1 MRTLLLA
8 DDSVTV
14 QRVIALTFADQQ
26 ISVVTVADGQ
36 QAMERMAAQ
45 RPDIVLAGTTLPQV
59 SGYDLARFMRSKPE
73 LKDVPVLLLTGAFET
88 VDEARLAASGAN
100 GFIEKPVEPN
110 HVIGRVKELLG
121 LKSEAKPAAAGRL
134 ITPADGPAEKK
145 LPKPTLPRAVTSM
158 RGTPSKW
165 EQLRD
170 QTGLEPN
177 TRSVED
183 ASTRS
188 EDYLDTLD
196 AAFDSLDQQLSG
208 RAASAKPSRNP
219 SGPLGQSSGAPDPR
233 SPGRRPQNGAS
244 APGNPVFEVD
254 DEWFGGNES
263 QARADAKAGRRQI
276 QDDLRDPDLQ
286 APAAEAPP
294 NPIFEVDDEWFA
306 EDNKARAAKQDEQRV
321 LAAEMGIHDVDLPP
335 VEPVPNAPAPA
346 SDLDF
351 DFGIDDLRKLQEPEP
366 AEPPAFVEPKKAHV
380 ELPKRVVAPPPAIVA
395 PPPAVVE
402 LPKAV
407 VELPKAPVEPVAP
420 SAFDALDALLTPAP
434 KAPQAPKAPE
444 APQAT
449 QAPEALSSVMPT
461 SPIIP
466 LPTIP
471 LPKFAPVAPAAPGFS
486 REVADDFAQL
496 LAFEQGEHPEPPMP
510 PPPEIRV
517 VAPEITEEILAQL
530 AARVADR
537 LNAGLFGE
545 QLKNA
550 VTETVRTTVREVAS
564 EASERIVREVAN
576 EASGRI
582 ARDVAAEASERI
594 AREVASEASERIVRE
609 VASEASGRIA
619 HDVAA
624 EASERIV
631 REVAL
636 EASVRIARE
645 IAAEA
650 SERIVREVA
659 ADASDRIARDVAFE
673 ATERIV
679 REVASEASTRIVP
692 GVAAEASERIIRD
705 VAAEASERIIRDVAA
720 DSSTRIVR
728 DVVSETS
735 ERLVRDEIDR
745 IKNKSR

>member
-14 QRVIALTFADQQ
+14 QRVIALTFADEQ
-26 ISVVTVADGQ
+26 IRVVTVADGQ
-36 QAMERMAAQ
+36 QAMERIVAE

-100 GFIEKPVEPN
+100 GVIEKPVEPN
-110 HVIGRVKELLG
+110 NVIGRVKELLG
-121 LKSEAKPAAAGRL
+121 LKSDAKPATAGRL
-134 ITPADGPAEKK
+134 ITPAGGPAEKQ
-145 LPKPTLPRAVTSM
+145 LPKPTPPRAVTST

-165 EQLRD
+165 EQLRN

-196 AAFDSLDQQLSG
+196 AAFDNLDQQLSG

-219 SGPLGQSSGAPDPR
+219 AGPLGQSSGAPDPR

-254 DEWFGGNES
+254 DEWFGGTES
-263 QARADAKAGRRQI
+263 QAQADARAGRRELQE
-276 QDDLRDPDLQ
+276 DLRDPELRG
-286 APAAEAPP
+286 AAAAPP
-294 NPIFEVDDEWFA
+294 NPIFEVDDDWFA
-306 EDNKARAAKQDEQRV
+306 EDNKARAAKEDEQRA

-335 VEPVPNAPAPA
+335 VEPVPDAPAHT
-346 SDLDF
+346 SDRDF

-366 AEPPAFVEPKKAHV
+366 SEPAAFVEPKKAYV
-380 ELPKRVVAPPPAIVA
+380 ELPKRVIAPPPAIVE
-395 PPPAVVE
+395 PPPAIVE

-407 VELPKAPVEPVAP
+407 VEPPKAVVEPPKAVEPLAP
-420 SAFDALDALLTPAP
+420 VAFDALDALLSSAP
-434 KAPQAPKAPE
+434 KAPQAPQEPI
-444 APQAT
+444 
-449 QAPEALSSVMPT
+449 SV
-461 SPIIP
+461 

-471 LPKFAPVAPAAPGFS
+471 RPTLAPVDPVPPASA

-510 PPPEIRV
+510 PPPEVRV
-517 VAPEITEEILAQL
+517 VAPEITEEILEQL
-530 AARVADR
+530 AGRVADR

-545 QLKNA
+545 TLKNA
-550 VTETVRTTVREVAS
+550 VTETVRTTVRD
-564 EASERIVREVAN
+564 
-576 EASGRI
+576 I
-582 ARDVAAEASERI
+582 AA
-594 AREVASEASERIVRE
+594 EASERIVRE
-609 VASEASGRIA
+609 VASEAS
-619 HDVAA
+619 
-624 EASERIV
+624 
-631 REVAL
+631 
-636 EASVRIARE
+636 
-645 IAAEA
+645 
-650 SERIVREVA
+650 
-659 ADASDRIARDVAFE
+659 DRIARDIAFE

-679 REVASEASTRIVP
+679 REVASEASTRIVRGVANEATERIIP
-692 GVAAEASERIIRD
+692 GVAAEASERIIRN
-705 VAAEASERIIRDVAA
+705 VTAE
-720 DSSTRIVR
+720 SSQRIVR
-728 DVVSETS
+728 EVVSETS

-745 IKNKSR
+745 IKNKNR